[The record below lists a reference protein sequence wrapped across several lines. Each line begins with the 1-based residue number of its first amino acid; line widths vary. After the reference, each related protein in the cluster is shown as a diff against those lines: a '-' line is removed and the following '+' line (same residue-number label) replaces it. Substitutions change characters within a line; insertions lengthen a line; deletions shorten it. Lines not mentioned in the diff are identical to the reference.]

1 MFRFVSN
8 DHFEYHVFGSGL
20 YVYSARQNSC
30 SMTSIFALHGIQLV
44 FILMINPSLSAP
56 TFPLFFL
63 LSFPFSLSPLSY
75 LQDSDGHA
83 IKYIMQSLKESPNGS
98 VMALLLGRGIK
109 KEDCS
114 LSAAIRRAGGFKS
127 FCLKHAAI
135 IKWVTDR
142 GGGKV
147 ELVKV
152 CH

>member
-1 MFRFVSN
+1 
-8 DHFEYHVFGSGL
+8 
-20 YVYSARQNSC
+20 
-30 SMTSIFALHGIQLV
+30 
-44 FILMINPSLSAP
+44 MINPSLSAP

-63 LSFPFSLSPLSY
+63 LSFSFSLSPHSY
-75 LQDSDGHA
+75 LQDSDGHV
-83 IKYIMQSLKESPNGS
+83 IKYIMQSLKESPNGP

-114 LSAAIRRAGGFKS
+114 WSAAIRRAGGFKS
-127 FCLKHAAI
+127 FCLKHADK
-135 IKWVTDR
+135 IKWVTDG